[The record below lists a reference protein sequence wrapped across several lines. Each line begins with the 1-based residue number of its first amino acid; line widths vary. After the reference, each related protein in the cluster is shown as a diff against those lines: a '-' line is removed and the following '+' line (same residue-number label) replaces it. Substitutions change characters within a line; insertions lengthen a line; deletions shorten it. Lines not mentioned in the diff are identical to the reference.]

1 MNYVVQRL
9 LTFPLILLGVS
20 VLVFFSI
27 RLIPGDAITAML
39 GTEAGLLTPAQRAAL
54 ASYFGIDQP
63 VMTQYLRWLTGLFR
77 GDLGIS
83 VTYGKPVLGV
93 ILERFPLTLELA
105 LLSMLIALCVG
116 IPLGVLAATRNER
129 PSDLVVRI
137 LAMLGQSTPNFVVG
151 LLIIYVL
158 SVYFGMVPTMGVFT
172 PLTVDPLANLGQLIF
187 PAITLGFAFAAS
199 VTRISRSAM
208 LDVLSDDY
216 IRTARSKGASA
227 RRVVWRHALPNALI
241 PVVTL
246 SGVEFGYLLGG
257 AVIVEQIFALP
268 GIGRLVLEAISQRD
282 YALVEACVLFIA
294 FNFLVVNLI
303 VDLTYAGLFGLRN
316 IPAEH
321 IQPFLLG
328 EAPRLLFPFARNILS
343 DITREGGFP
352 PVLMQPIDF
361 LALWQSRR
369 PQAANA

>member
-1 MNYVVQRL
+1 MNYVAQRL
-9 LTFPLILLGVS
+9 LTFPLILLGIS
-20 VLVFFSI
+20 VVVFFSI

-39 GTEAGLLTPAQRAAL
+39 GTEAGLLTPAQRASL
-54 ASYFGIDQP
+54 ASYFGLDQP
-63 VMTQYLRWLTGLFR
+63 VWAQYGHWVAGLFR

-105 LLSMLIALCVG
+105 LLSMLIALCTGV
-116 IPLGVLAATRNER
+116 PLGVLAATRNER
-129 PSDLVVRI
+129 PSDLVVR
-137 LAMLGQSTPNFVVG
+137 LFAMLGQSTPSFVIG
-151 LLIIYVL
+151 LLIIFVL
-158 SVYFGMVPTMGVFT
+158 SVGFGVVPTMGTFT

-199 VTRISRSAM
+199 VTRICRSAM

-216 IRTARSKGASA
+216 VRTARSKGASQ

-268 GIGRLVLEAISQRD
+268 GLGRLVLDAITHRD
-282 YALVEACVLFIA
+282 YALVEGAVLFIA
-294 FNFLVVNLI
+294 FNFLVVNLL
-303 VDLTYAGLFGLRN
+303 VDLAYVGLDPR
-316 IPAEH
+316 IR
-321 IQPFLLG
+321 LG
-328 EAPRLLFPFARNILS
+328 AR
-343 DITREGGFP
+343 
-352 PVLMQPIDF
+352 
-361 LALWQSRR
+361 
-369 PQAANA
+369 

>member
-1 MNYVVQRL
+1 MNYVAQRL

-20 VLVFFSI
+20 VVVFFSI

-39 GTEAGLLTPAQRAAL
+39 GTEAGLLTPAQRASL

-63 VMTQYLRWLTGLFR
+63 VWAQYGRWLAGLFG

-105 LLSMLIALCVG
+105 LLSMLIALCTG

-129 PSDLVVRI
+129 PSDLVVR
-137 LAMLGQSTPNFVVG
+137 LFAMLGQSTPSFVIG
-151 LLIIYVL
+151 LLIIFVL
-158 SVYFGMVPTMGVFT
+158 SVVFGVVPTMGTFT

-199 VTRISRSAM
+199 VTRICRSAM

-216 IRTARSKGASA
+216 VRTARSKGASA
-227 RRVVWRHALPNALI
+227 ARVVWRHALPNALI

-268 GIGRLVLEAISQRD
+268 GLGRLVLDAITHRD
-282 YALVEACVLFIA
+282 YALVEGAVLFIA
-294 FNFLVVNLI
+294 FNFLVVNLL
-303 VDLTYAGLFGLRN
+303 VDLAYVALDPR
-316 IPAEH
+316 IR
-321 IQPFLLG
+321 LG
-328 EAPRLLFPFARNILS
+328 AR
-343 DITREGGFP
+343 
-352 PVLMQPIDF
+352 
-361 LALWQSRR
+361 
-369 PQAANA
+369 

>member
-1 MNYVVQRL
+1 MNYVAQRL

-39 GTEAGLLTPAQRAAL
+39 GTEAGLLTPIQRASL
-54 ASYFGIDQP
+54 AAYFGIDQP
-63 VMTQYLRWLTGLFR
+63 IHTQYWRWLTGLFQ

-83 VTYGKPVLGV
+83 VTYGKPVLSV

-105 LLSMLIALCVG
+105 LLAMVIALG
-116 IPLGVLAATRNER
+116 IGVPAGVLAATRNER

-137 LAMLGQSTPNFVVG
+137 LAMLGQSTPSFVVG
-151 LLIIYVL
+151 LVIIYLL
-158 SVYFGMVPTMGVFT
+158 SVYFGTVPAMGTFT
-172 PLTVDPLANLGQLIF
+172 PLYVDPLANLAQLIF
-187 PAITLGFAFAAS
+187 PAITLGFAFGAS

-216 IRTARSKGASA
+216 VRTARSKGASA
-227 RRVVWRHALPNALI
+227 HSVIWHHALPNALI

-268 GIGRLVLEAISQRD
+268 GLGRLTLDAISQRD
-282 YALVEACVLFIA
+282 YALVEGAVLFVA
-294 FNFLVVNLI
+294 FNFLVVNLL
-303 VDLTYAGLFGLRN
+303 VDLAYVALD
-316 IPAEH
+316 
-321 IQPFLLG
+321 
-328 EAPRLLFPFARNILS
+328 PRIRLDS
-343 DITREGGFP
+343 K
-352 PVLMQPIDF
+352 
-361 LALWQSRR
+361 
-369 PQAANA
+369 

>member
-1 MNYVVQRL
+1 
-9 LTFPLILLGVS
+9 
-20 VLVFFSI
+20 
-27 RLIPGDAITAML
+27 ML
-39 GTEAGLLTPAQRAAL
+39 GTEAGLLTPDQRAAL

-63 VMTQYLRWLTGLFR
+63 VWIQYGRWLTGLFH

-83 VTYGKPVLGV
+83 VTYGKPVLGI

-105 LLSMLIALCVG
+105 LLSMLIALCTGV
-116 IPLGVLAATRNER
+116 PLGVLAATRNEK
-129 PSDLVVRI
+129 PADLIVRI

-158 SVYFGMVPTMGVFT
+158 SVWFGFLPPMGTFT
-172 PLTVDPLANLGQLIF
+172 PLYVDPLANLGQLIF

-227 RRVVWRHALPNALI
+227 RSVIWRHALPNALI

-268 GIGRLVLEAISQRD
+268 GLGRLVLDAITQRD
-282 YALVEACVLFIA
+282 YALVEGCVLFIA
-294 FNFLVVNLI
+294 FNFLVVNLL
-303 VDLTYAGLFGLRN
+303 VDLAYVA
-316 IPAEH
+316 ID
-321 IQPFLLG
+321 
-328 EAPRLLFPFARNILS
+328 PRIRLDA
-343 DITREGGFP
+343 
-352 PVLMQPIDF
+352 
-361 LALWQSRR
+361 
-369 PQAANA
+369 

>member
-1 MNYVVQRL
+1 MNYVTQRL

-39 GTEAGLLTPAQRAAL
+39 GTEAGLLTPAQRASL
-54 ASYFGIDQP
+54 ANYFGIDQP
-63 VMTQYLRWLTGLFR
+63 VWTQYARWLGGLFH

-105 LLSMLIALCVG
+105 LLSVIIALAVG
-116 IPLGVLAATRNER
+116 IPAGVYAATHNERASDLGVRLF
-129 PSDLVVRI
+129 
-137 LAMLGQSTPNFVVG
+137 AMLGQSTPSFVFG
-151 LLIIYVL
+151 LLIIYVA
-158 SVYFGMVPTMGVFT
+158 SVYFGVIPALGTFT
-172 PLTVDPLANLGQLIF
+172 PLWVDPVANLSQLIF

-216 IRTARSKGASA
+216 VRTARSKGVPS
-227 RRVVWRHALPNALI
+227 RQVIWHHALPNALI

-257 AVIVEQIFALP
+257 AVIVEQIYALP
-268 GIGRLVLEAISQRD
+268 GIGRLVLDAITQRD
-282 YALVEACVLFIA
+282 YALVEGAVLFIA
-294 FNFLVVNLI
+294 FNFLIVNLL
-303 VDLTYAGLFGLRN
+303 VDLCYVALDPR
-316 IPAEH
+316 IR
-321 IQPFLLG
+321 LG
-328 EAPRLLFPFARNILS
+328 GR
-343 DITREGGFP
+343 
-352 PVLMQPIDF
+352 
-361 LALWQSRR
+361 
-369 PQAANA
+369 